1 MLSCSNGPMDPK
13 IFLQDAV
20 NLHLLSLFFFFPLF
34 SYFICMSFY
43 IIFHF
48 FAPLDEHDF
57 LLKYFVLILVC
68 WEHTTHIIIMIKLV
82 KLPDFL
88 LLLSFQMTSKAI
100 KRTNADIVGAS
111 IGT

>member
-13 IFLQDAV
+13 MFLQDTV
-20 NLHLLSLFFFFPLF
+20 DLHILSFFFSPLF

-68 WEHTTHIIIMIKLV
+68 WEHTAHIIIMIKLV
-82 KLPDFL
+82 KLPDF

>member
-1 MLSCSNGPMDPK
+1 MVIWILKYFCKKLSIYICYP
-13 IFLQDAV
+13 FL
-20 NLHLLSLFFFFPLF
+20 FFPLF
-34 SYFICMSFY
+34 SYFFCMSFY
-43 IIFHF
+43 IIFHL
-48 FAPLDEHDF
+48 FAPLDDHDF
-57 LLKYFVLILVC
+57 LFKYFVLILVC

-88 LLLSFQMTSKAI
+88 LPSFQMTSKAI